1 MRVIK
6 SDTGFL
12 FFEKIFKQLMANQ
25 SDLVVWQVSP
35 DSGKRQISSSRLNAF
50 HMESRKLHFE
60 VDKNNN
66 VVSSLPFYCFAEDG
80 LVIFKTEIQSVSG
93 SNISVSLPEE
103 MKVLEEKDV
112 IFIKG
117 SIGEDI
123 AKPWKT
129 KRIDTSPVNK
139 IGTTHD
145 VMRVKSMAQRSNR
158 DQQLL
163 KSEFGLTVDEEDK
176 LFAGQRAAPR
186 ARPKDDKWVKV
197 VRGIGEAA
205 LPYKLFDLSQGGMGF
220 VSFDETEFP
229 KGSDIHV
236 VGFNGFELDD
246 PLLGTIMSIRPMDG
260 VLSEFKIGVKFSE
273 GQS

>member
-1 MRVIK
+1 
-6 SDTGFL
+6 
-12 FFEKIFKQLMANQ
+12 
-25 SDLVVWQVSP
+25 
-35 DSGKRQISSSRLNAF
+35 
-50 HMESRKLHFE
+50 
-60 VDKNNN
+60 
-66 VVSSLPFYCFAEDG
+66 
-80 LVIFKTEIQSVSG
+80 
-93 SNISVSLPEE
+93 
-103 MKVLEEKDV
+103 
-112 IFIKG
+112 
-117 SIGEDI
+117 
-123 AKPWKT
+123 
-129 KRIDTSPVNK
+129 
-139 IGTTHD
+139 
-145 VMRVKSMAQRSNR
+145 MAQRSNR

-236 VGFNGFELDD
+236 VGFNDFELDD